1 MKKNEFTDKP
11 IFNTKKYKK
20 LLKEE
25 RVGIE
30 FRILDHQPT
39 SNLIQLLAICAQ
51 IVTFSMNNYKKINKE
66 ELVIYKQLW
75 HDEMYESMING
86 FEYKLNKKYVQ
97 MIEKEFKI
105 DFEKNNMNGQDFF
118 EDFYH
123 NMNTKLSKN
132 KIYNKIKID
141 KQYIIFEN
149 FNEKAWI
156 YNFYLFLEKNP
167 TLLSQ
172 IAFII
177 FSNKN
182 KNTQKKEL
190 LELLGS
196 KFKYDIDK
204 IRTIVTK

>member
-1 MKKNEFTDKP
+1 
-11 IFNTKKYKK
+11 
-20 LLKEE
+20 
-25 RVGIE
+25 
-30 FRILDHQPT
+30 
-39 SNLIQLLAICAQ
+39 
-51 IVTFSMNNYKKINKE
+51 
-66 ELVIYKQLW
+66 
-75 HDEMYESMING
+75 
-86 FEYKLNKKYVQ
+86 
-97 MIEKEFKI
+97 
-105 DFEKNNMNGQDFF
+105 
-118 EDFYH
+118 
-123 NMNTKLSKN
+123 MNTKLSKN